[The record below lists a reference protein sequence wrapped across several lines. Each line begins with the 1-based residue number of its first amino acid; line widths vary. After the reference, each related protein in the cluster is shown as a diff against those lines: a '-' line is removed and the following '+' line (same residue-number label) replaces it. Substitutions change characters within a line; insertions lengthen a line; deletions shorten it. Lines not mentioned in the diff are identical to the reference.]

1 MRESYWKLRER
12 MLAAGVW
19 PQGWIAR
26 GACYSLGL
34 AIVLFAL
41 EALLQLFS
49 PAWGASLGGWVKFL
63 LFDAA
68 LLFTIVA
75 FRGLKRKVLWRLRN
89 RLIVTYVFIGVIP
102 VVLLVLMAFIT
113 IYLFAGQFASFVVTS
128 EINSQLRSMQAV
140 NAAVSNELAARIEK
154 GESATAESLTG
165 LRKRDRAWRRRQVY
179 AWHGSTV
186 VPLSAVDAA
195 PVAFPDFFNKEDY
208 AKAISEG
215 QPFKEIVRDQDELYL
230 RVASM
235 FDVGKEKLTV
245 VTSEPLDKD
254 LVARIADNLGEITL
268 YSAGIPLTDSQK
280 NDSQKNDL
288 QKSDLQKSDS
298 QKNGQTP
305 GAAEA
310 GPTKEH
316 SFETRLFDEPA
327 KDRNG
332 DKDRDKDGSSAG
344 KGKTGPTP
352 DGQQVFRPTFSV
364 GSLAAPAGTM
374 DREITFG
381 TPLPV
386 VNWKTGE
393 LARAGALVKV
403 RTRPSVLYGHL
414 FAALGDIA
422 RGVEYIL
429 LAVLIFFAVIEL
441 IALIIGTRMT
451 RTVTGAVAHL
461 YDATKNVDRGDFS
474 HRIPVK
480 SADQLAQLSLSF
492 NSMTES
498 IEKLILEQKEK
509 QRLEG
514 ELAIAQEVQAQLFP
528 RQVSELESLEVHGFC
543 RPARTV
549 SGDYYDFLTASS
561 HKLILAVGDISGKG
575 ISAALL
581 MATIHSAVRAYSV
594 ESLPQMRET
603 VARGSVARE
612 PVAVGAV
619 AGSGRMMA
627 AWPEGIEVSPGALLG
642 LLNHQLY
649 ESTPPEKYA
658 TLFLAIYDGRSRQL
672 TYSNGGHLPPI
683 LIGRDGAVRRL
694 EAGGTVVGLFENVTY
709 DEASVEMHPGEIFLA
724 YSDGVTEPE
733 NEFGEFGEER
743 LIDLVSTNRRLPLV
757 QISQTVTAA
766 VDDWIGDNEQPD
778 DITLVLAR
786 AR

>member
-1 MRESYWKLRER
+1 MRKFYWKLRAR
-12 MLAAGVW
+12 MLAAGLW

-34 AIVLFAL
+34 AVGLFAL
-41 EALLQLFS
+41 EMLLKLVA
-49 PAWGASLGGWVKFL
+49 PAASDSLGGWVKFL
-63 LFDAA
+63 VFDAA
-68 LLFTIVA
+68 LLFSILA
-75 FRGLKRKVLWRLRN
+75 FRALKRKILWRLRN

-102 VVLLVLMAFIT
+102 AVLLVAMAVIT

-154 GESATAESLTG
+154 GETPTAESLAG
-165 LRKRDRAWRRRQVY
+165 LRKRDRAWGRRRVC
-179 AWHGSTV
+179 AWHGTRVLLISSGSQN
-186 VPLSAVDAA
+186 PS
-195 PVAFPDFFNKEDY
+195 PMPFPEFFNKTDSEY
-208 AKAISEG
+208 AKAIREG
-215 QPFKEIVRDQDELYL
+215 QQFKEIVRDNDELYL
-230 RVASM
+230 RVASV
-235 FDVGKEKLTV
+235 FQVGPEKLTV
-245 VTSEPLDKD
+245 VTGEPLDRD
-254 LVARIADNLGEITL
+254 LIADIAANLGEITL
-268 YSAGIPLTDSQK
+268 YTAGIALDDSHQ
-280 NDSQKNDL
+280 NDQNRS
-288 QKSDLQKSDS
+288 
-298 QKNGQTP
+298 P
-305 GAAEA
+305 A
-310 GPTKEH
+310 KEH
-316 SFETRLFDEPA
+316 GFETRLFDQPE
-327 KDRNG
+327 KG
-332 DKDRDKDGSSAG
+332 KSGSG
-344 KGKTGPTP
+344 VREEKTGPSP
-352 DGQQVFRPTFSV
+352 EGDHQAFRPTFTV
-364 GSLAAPAGTM
+364 GSLAEPADMM

-381 TPLPV
+381 TPLRV
-386 VNWKTGE
+386 VDWKTGE
-393 LARAGALVKV
+393 LARAGALVSV
-403 RTRPSVLYGHL
+403 RTRPSVLYTHL
-414 FAALGDIA
+414 FASLGDIA

-429 LAVLIFFAVIEL
+429 LAILIIFAVIEL
-441 IALIIGTRMT
+441 VALIIGTRMT
-451 RTVTGAVAHL
+451 STVTGAVAHL
-461 YDATKNVDRGDFS
+461 YDATKHVDRGDFS

-528 RQVSELESLEVHGFC
+528 RQVSDLESLEVHGFC
-543 RPARTV
+543 LPARTV

-594 ESLPQMRET
+594 ESLPQMRE
-603 VARGSVARE
+603 

-619 AGSGRMMA
+619 AGAGRIMA

-658 TLFLAIYDGRSRQL
+658 TLFLGIYDGRTHQL

-683 LIGRDGAVRRL
+683 LIGENGAVRRL
-694 EAGGTVVGLFENVTY
+694 EAGGTVVGLFDNMTY
-709 DEASVEMHPGEIFLA
+709 DEGSVQMHPGEIFLA

-733 NEFGEFGEER
+733 NEFGEFGEGR
-743 LIDLVSTNRRLPLV
+743 LIELVSTNRHLPLV
-757 QISQTVTAA
+757 QISQAVTSA

>member
-1 MRESYWKLRER
+1 MRDFYWKLRAWMVE
-12 MLAAGVW
+12 AGLW
-19 PQGWIAR
+19 PQGWVAR
-26 GACYSLGL
+26 AACYSLVLALGL
-34 AIVLFAL
+34 FLLEMLLGLFA
-41 EALLQLFS
+41 
-49 PAWGASLGGWVKFL
+49 PAASGSLGGWVKFL

-68 LLFTIVA
+68 LLFSIVA
-75 FRGLKRKVLWRLRN
+75 FRWLKGRILWRLRN

-102 VVLLVLMAFIT
+102 AVLLVAMALIA

-140 NAAVSNELAARIEK
+140 NAAVGNELASRIEK
-154 GESATAESLTG
+154 SESPTAESLVG
-165 LRKRDRAWRRRQVY
+165 LRKRDRAWGRRRVC
-179 AWHGSTV
+179 AWQGTRLLLTSGSTEN
-186 VPLSAVDAA
+186 PAA
-195 PVAFPDFFNKEDY
+195 MTFPDFLDKSDSEF
-208 AKAISEG
+208 AKAALEG
-215 QPFKEIVRDQDELYL
+215 KPFKEIVRDQGELYL
-230 RVASM
+230 RVASV
-235 FDVGKEKLTV
+235 FNVGGEKLTV
-245 VTSEPLDKD
+245 VTGEPLDKN
-254 LVARIADNLGEITL
+254 LVADIAADLGEITL
-268 YSAGIPLTDSQK
+268 DAAGIGLENTPPARNGGNDSTTKTAAGTASAG
-280 NDSQKNDL
+280 
-288 QKSDLQKSDS
+288 KS
-298 QKNGQTP
+298 
-305 GAAEA
+305 
-310 GPTKEH
+310 
-316 SFETRLFDEPA
+316 
-327 KDRNG
+327 
-332 DKDRDKDGSSAG
+332 DKDRFTYSQNADGVKIEGGGQVVHPRPMFTVGTLAPPSSI
-344 KGKTGPTP
+344 T
-352 DGQQVFRPTFSV
+352 
-364 GSLAAPAGTM
+364 

-381 TPLPV
+381 TPLSV
-386 VNWKTGE
+386 VDWKGGKRS
-393 LARAGALVKV
+393 RAGALVQV
-403 RTRPSVLYGHL
+403 RTRPSVLYSHL
-414 FAALGDIA
+414 FASLGDFAI
-422 RGVEYIL
+422 GVEYIL
-429 LAVLIFFAVIEL
+429 LAVIVIFAVIEL

-451 RTVTGAVAHL
+451 RTVTGAVAQL

-480 SADQLAQLSLSF
+480 SDDQLAQLSLSF

-581 MATIHSAVRAYSV
+581 MATIHSAVRAYTL
-594 ESLPQMRET
+594 ESMPQL
-603 VARGSVARE
+603 RE
-612 PVAVGAV
+612 PIAVGAV
-619 AGSGRMMA
+619 LREGRITA
-627 AWPEGIEVSPGALLG
+627 AWPEGVEVSPGALLS

-658 TLFLAIYDGRSRQL
+658 TLFLGIYDGRLHRL

-683 LIGRDGAVRRL
+683 LIGEDGAVRRL
-694 EAGGTVVGLFENVTY
+694 EAGGTVIGLFDNMTY
-709 DEASVEMHPGEIFLA
+709 DEGSVEMHPGEIFLA

-743 LIDLVSTNRRLPLV
+743 LIDLVSENRHLPLV
-757 QISQTVTAA
+757 QVSQAVTSA

>member
-1 MRESYWKLRER
+1 
-12 MLAAGVW
+12 MLAAGWW
-19 PQGWIAR
+19 PRGWVAR
-26 GACYSLGL
+26 GACYSLAL
-34 AIVLFAL
+34 AIVFFAL
-41 EALLQLFS
+41 QMLLKLLAPRWS
-49 PAWGASLGGWVKFL
+49 DSLAGWVKFL

-68 LLFTIVA
+68 LLFCIVA
-75 FRGLKRKVLWRLRN
+75 FRHLRRKVLWRLRN

-102 VVLLVLMAFIT
+102 AALLVVMAIIT

-128 EINSQLRSMQAV
+128 EINSQLRSMQAA
-140 NAAVSNELAARIEK
+140 NAAVGNDLGARLEKNELP
-154 GESATAESLTG
+154 TAEFLTSL
-165 LRKRDRAWRRRQVY
+165 RRRDRAWGRRQVH
-179 AWHGSTV
+179 AWYGAKLL
-186 VPLSAVDAA
+186 PLNSAAQTSSVS
-195 PVAFPDFFNKEDY
+195 FPDFLNKDDNAY
-208 AKAISEG
+208 AKAIREG
-215 QPFKEIVRDQDELYL
+215 EPFQEIVRDQGVLYL
-230 RVASM
+230 RATSA
-235 FDVGKEKLTV
+235 FAVGPDQLIV

-254 LVARIADNLGEITL
+254 LVAAIAANLGEITL
-268 YSAGIPLTDSQK
+268 YTVSGPDGKTKDSTKAGSTTS
-280 NDSQKNDL
+280 
-288 QKSDLQKSDS
+288 
-298 QKNGQTP
+298 
-305 GAAEA
+305 
-310 GPTKEH
+310 
-316 SFETRLFDEPA
+316 
-327 KDRNG
+327 
-332 DKDRDKDGSSAG
+332 SSAG
-344 KGKTGPTP
+344 GDTSKKKG
-352 DGQQVFRPTFSV
+352 FTFNDSKQGVSVESEDRELLPSYSV
-364 GSLAAPAGTM
+364 GTLEAPAGMM
-374 DREITFG
+374 DREITFV

-386 VNWKTGE
+386 VDWKTGE
-393 LARAGALVKV
+393 REHVGALLVQV
-403 RTRPSVLYGHL
+403 RTRPSVLYTHL

-422 RGVEYIL
+422 RGVEYLL
-429 LAVLIFFAVIEL
+429 LAILIFFGIIEL
-441 IALIIGTRMT
+441 VALIIGTRMT
-451 RTVTGAVAHL
+451 RTMTGAVAQL
-461 YDATKNVDRGDFS
+461 YDATKHVDQGDFS
-474 HRIPVK
+474 HRIPVN
-480 SADQLAQLSLSF
+480 SSDQLAQLSLSF

-594 ESLPQMRET
+594 ESLPQMRE
-603 VARGSVARE
+603 

-619 AGSGRMMA
+619 AGAGRIMA
-627 AWPEGIEVSPGALLG
+627 AWPEGIEISPGALLG

-658 TLFLAIYDGRSRQL
+658 TLFLGIYDGRSHRL

-683 LIGRDGAVRRL
+683 LIARDGAVRRL
-694 EAGGTVVGLFENVTY
+694 ETGGTVVGLFENVTY
-709 DEASVEMHPGEIFLA
+709 DEGAVEMHPGEIFLA

-743 LIDLVSTNRRLPLV
+743 LIELVSTNRTLPLV
-757 QISQTVTAA
+757 QISQAVTSA

>member
-1 MRESYWKLRER
+1 
-12 MLAAGVW
+12 
-19 PQGWIAR
+19 
-26 GACYSLGL
+26 
-34 AIVLFAL
+34 
-41 EALLQLFS
+41 
-49 PAWGASLGGWVKFL
+49 
-63 LFDAA
+63 
-68 LLFTIVA
+68 
-75 FRGLKRKVLWRLRN
+75 
-89 RLIVTYVFIGVIP
+89 
-102 VVLLVLMAFIT
+102 
-113 IYLFAGQFASFVVTS
+113 
-128 EINSQLRSMQAV
+128 MQAV
-140 NAAVSNELAARIEK
+140 NAAVGNELAARIEK
-154 GESATAESLTG
+154 GEKTPTAESLEG
-165 LRKRDRAWRRRQVY
+165 LRKRDRAWIRRRLG
-179 AWHGSTV
+179 AWHGSRV
-186 VPLSAVDAA
+186 LLLSEASQNT
-195 PVAFPDFFNKEDY
+195 PPITYPEFFNKDENEI
-208 AKAISEG
+208 AKAVRQG
-215 QPFKEIVRDQDELYL
+215 KAFKEIVRDHDELYL
-230 RVASM
+230 RVASV
-235 FDVGKEKLTV
+235 FQVGPNTLTV
-245 VTSEPLDKD
+245 ITGEPLDKD
-254 LVARIADNLGEITL
+254 MLSEIAANLGEITL
-268 YSAGIPLTDSQK
+268 YAAGITLEHTHEKEQKRLREQEDTHAAAAGVVIPKASNSSIVLSQ
-280 NDSQKNDL
+280 
-288 QKSDLQKSDS
+288 
-298 QKNGQTP
+298 GTP
-305 GAAEA
+305 GA
-310 GPTKEH
+310 KVQ
-316 SFETRLFDEPA
+316 
-327 KDRNG
+327 NN
-332 DKDRDKDGSSAG
+332 
-344 KGKTGPTP
+344 
-352 DGQQVFRPTFSV
+352 QQAFRPTFSV
-364 GSLAAPAGTM
+364 GSLAAPTGAM

-386 VNWKTGE
+386 VDWKSGE
-393 LARAGALVKV
+393 RVSTGALLQV
-403 RTRPSVLYGHL
+403 RTRPSVLYTHL
-414 FAALGDIA
+414 FAALGEFA
-422 RGVEYIL
+422 KGVEYIL

-451 RTVTGAVAHL
+451 RTVTGAVAQL

-480 SADQLAQLSLSF
+480 SSDQLAQLSLSF

-498 IEKLILEQKEK
+498 IEKLIQEQKEK

-514 ELAIAQEVQAQLFP
+514 ELVIAQEVQAQLFP

-594 ESLPQMRET
+594 ESLPQMRE
-603 VARGSVARE
+603 

-619 AGSGRMMA
+619 SGAGRIMA

-658 TLFLAIYDGRSRQL
+658 TLFLGIYDGRSHRL

-694 EAGGTVVGLFENVTY
+694 EAGGTVIGLFDNMAY
-709 DEASVEMHPGEIFLA
+709 DEGSVQMHPGEIFLA

-743 LIDLVSTNRRLPLV
+743 LIELVSTNRHLPLIQV
-757 QISQTVTAA
+757 SQAVTSA